1 MFMLYVI
8 VTKMMLLS
16 LSLFLDLYRELDTR
30 DDNTLLSNN

>member
-1 MFMLYVI
+1 MLYVI